1 MHTGKTI
8 RRDIKFPAAQEP
20 DAIIRAYRIDKPIK
34 TECIGESAMENEKR
48 YLNPNKDAIRLI
60 ARKSKIRGMFD
71 IYIKYD
77 KSDWMY
83 LMAHRKNA
91 QIYSLLNNEI
101 TLNRLHD
108 ASHKLVTY
116 IAVKG
121 NNRCGRNNCTKDARR
136 KHSQQI
142 EHNIRYLIS
151 RACSFVKYE
160 TESA

>member
-1 MHTGKTI
+1 
-8 RRDIKFPAAQEP
+8 
-20 DAIIRAYRIDKPIK
+20 
-34 TECIGESAMENEKR
+34 MENEKR

-91 QIYSLLNNEI
+91 QIYSLLNNEM

-108 ASHKLVTY
+108 A
-116 IAVKG
+116 
-121 NNRCGRNNCTKDARR
+121 
-136 KHSQQI
+136 
-142 EHNIRYLIS
+142 
-151 RACSFVKYE
+151 
-160 TESA
+160 